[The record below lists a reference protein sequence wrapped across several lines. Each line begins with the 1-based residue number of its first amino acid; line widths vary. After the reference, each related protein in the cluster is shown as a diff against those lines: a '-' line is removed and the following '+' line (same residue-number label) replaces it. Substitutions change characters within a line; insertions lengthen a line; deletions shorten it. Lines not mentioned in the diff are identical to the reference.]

1 MCIRPKT
8 NFYVDFQEENKW
20 NSSNGFFSFLGIVLL
35 LIFGTTIFFGT
46 LTGVTNS
53 DDLQLDIQ
61 SVMVISPVQENNT
74 SGTILGHVFLFIDTV
89 FPRIVYALTQFP
101 PLNSFCTFMYCDQRS
116 QYIKP
121 NSIKNSFRRNYLR
134 KYGNL
139 SFETS
144 DST

>member
-20 NSSNGFFSFLGIVLL
+20 NTSNGFFSFLGIVLL

-46 LTGVTNS
+46 LTGVANS

-74 SGTILGHVFLFIDTV
+74 SGTILGHIFLFIDTV
-89 FPRIVYALTQFP
+89 FQRIVFALKQFP
-101 PLNSFCTFMYCDQRS
+101 SLNSFCTCLYYYQRVTVHKAKFKKE
-116 QYIKP
+116 QFP
-121 NSIKNSFRRNYLR
+121 R
-134 KYGNL
+134 KLFAEIRYVL
-139 SFETS
+139 
-144 DST
+144 